1 MILRKSLSS
10 FKNEMEKNY
19 EAFVLW
25 DCDVPGD
32 MVINSA
38 ELYEIQNKRQQ
49 SQKEF

>member
-1 MILRKSLSS
+1 MILRRGLCS

-19 EAFVLW
+19 EAIVLW

-32 MVINSA
+32 MVNYGA

-49 SQKEF
+49 SKKQF

>member
-1 MILRKSLSS
+1 MLIRIGLSN
-10 FKNEMEKNY
+10 FKNEMEKKY
-19 EAFVLW
+19 EAVLLW

-32 MVINSA
+32 MVSNGA